1 MSSGVYKIKNEINGK
16 VYVGS
21 TNNFTRRWLKHRALL
36 RHNKHQNS
44 HLQAAWNK
52 YGESSFTFSIIEE
65 CPIDSLLSREQ
76 FYIDTLHPEYNQTM
90 VAGKVEMTEE
100 RRKKLSDSLNKIYAE
115 NKFPKVTKEVHQY
128 DLKGNYIASYNS
140 VTEASIKTN
149 TDLSHLSSTL
159 HGKCNIAGGYVWR
172 FYKVDKLNVWF
183 NRMGRKLTKEPY
195 KPKNNHI
202 IVSNNNETLIF
213 KSVKEVSSTLGCT
226 MKQVYY
232 SLKRNSLLLK
242 KYKVIRKNCNYG

>member
-1 MSSGVYKIKNEINGK
+1 MSSGVYKIKNETNGK

-21 TNNFTRRWLKHRALL
+21 TNNFTKRWFKHRALL

-90 VAGKVEMTEE
+90 IAGKVEMTEE

-115 NKFPKVTKEVHQY
+115 NKFPKATKEVHQY

-140 VTEASIKTN
+140 VTEASVKTN
-149 TDLSHLSSTL
+149 TDLSHLSATL

-172 FYKVDKLNVWF
+172 FYKVDKLDVWF
-183 NRMGRKLTKEPY
+183 NRRGRKLTKEPPR
-195 KPKNNHI
+195 PKNI
-202 IVSNNNETLIF
+202 KTVVIGDSEYFIF
-213 KSVKEVSSTLGCT
+213 KNAREA
-226 MKQVYY
+226 
-232 SLKRNSLLLK
+232 SLKLNCTVGQVHNAIRRGSLLLK
-242 KYKVIRKNCNYG
+242 KYKVIRKKL